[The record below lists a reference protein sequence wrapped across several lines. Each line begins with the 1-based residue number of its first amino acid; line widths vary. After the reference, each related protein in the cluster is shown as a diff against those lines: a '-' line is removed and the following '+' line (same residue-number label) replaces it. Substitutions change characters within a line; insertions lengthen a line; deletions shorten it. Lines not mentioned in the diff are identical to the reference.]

1 MSKKII
7 WVVDDD
13 AIYQVIINKI
23 IKRSEMFSASSS
35 FKNGKEAVSALHK
48 IIENTELIP
57 DIILLDINMPV
68 MDGFEAASQLRPQ
81 FPDATLLILTANVQA
96 SSRNQAEALGVHF
109 LAKPISAV
117 IARQALALWGSE
129 HA

>member
-1 MSKKII
+1 MHTARLTILIAEDSAADRMLLSTI
-7 WVVDDD
+7 VSRQGHRVL
-13 AIYQVIINKI
+13 
-23 IKRSEMFSASSS
+23 SAS
-35 FKNGKEAVSALHK
+35 NGLEALAMFQQERPH
-48 IIENTELIP
+48 LILM
-57 DIILLDINMPV
+57 DAMMPV